1 MDLHTKF
8 KQSLALFACAISFS
22 AFSQS
27 GDNFK
32 VVLDAGHGAKDYGA
46 IKNNFVEKNIAL
58 AVALKVG
65 KLLDKQPNVN
75 VLYTRNTDVFIE
87 LVERANIAN
96 RAKADLFVSIHCNS
110 NQNADASGTE
120 TYVMGLTKLKSN
132 LQVAKSENEVITL
145 ESDYK
150 LKYDGYDPKSPESIT
165 GIVLQ
170 QEEHLNNGIAV
181 ASVIQDNF
189 KMQLKRKSRGVK
201 QAPFMVLHKTAM
213 PSILIEMGF
222 ISNKDEGAYLNSEEG
237 QNEIAKAIADAIMS
251 YKKEYFGGTSIENK
265 IDREEM
271 KVEKPKEVVIPSKP
285 DTSKTI
291 AVKTPEV
298 KKPEVK
304 KPEVKA
310 EPKPETK
317 PVADAKGVVFK
328 VQISASGTKLDLTP
342 NNFKGLNGVTV
353 VSEGNLYKYM
363 YGSSDNYDTAKQQLA
378 EAKAKGFTTA
388 YLIAFKN
395 RKKVTLQEALK

>member
-1 MDLHTKF
+1 MDIPKKF
-8 KQSLALFACAISFS
+8 KQIFALFACFISIS

-65 KLLDKQPNVN
+65 KLLNKQPKVD
-75 VLYTRNTDVFIE
+75 VVYTRSTDVFIE

-96 RAKADLFVSIHCNS
+96 HAKADLFVSIHCNS
-110 NQNADASGTE
+110 NPNGEASGTE

-150 LKYDGYDPKSPESIT
+150 LKYAGYDPNSPESLIGIT
-165 GIVLQ
+165 LI
-170 QEEHLNNGIAV
+170 QEENLNQSMAV
-181 ASVIQDNF
+181 ASLIQDKF
-189 KMQLKRKSRGVK
+189 KSLDRKSRGVK

-213 PSILIEMGF
+213 PSVLIEMGF
-222 ISNKDEGAYLNSEEG
+222 ISNKTEGTYLNSEEG
-237 QNEIAKAIADAIMS
+237 QNEIAKAIADAVMN
-251 YKKEYFGGTSIENK
+251 YKKEYFGGTSIENR
-265 IDREEM
+265 IDKEEM
-271 KVEKPKEVVIPSKP
+271 RVEKPKEVIVPVKP

-291 AVKTPEV
+291 ATKTPEV

-304 KPEVKA
+304 KPEVKT
-310 EPKPETK
+310 ETK
-317 PVADAKGVVFK
+317 PEATSKGVTFK

-342 NNFKGLNGVTV
+342 SNFKGLNNVSV

-363 YGSSDNYDTAKQQLA
+363 YGSSDNYDTAKEQLA

-395 RKKVTLQEALK
+395 GKKVTLQEALK

>member
-1 MDLHTKF
+1 MDIHKKF
-8 KQSLALFACAISFS
+8 KQSFALFACFISVS

-32 VVLDAGHGAKDYGA
+32 VALDAGHGAKDYGA
-46 IKNNFVEKNIAL
+46 IKNNFVEKNISL

-65 KLLDKQPNVN
+65 KLLDKQPKVD
-75 VLYTRNTDVFIE
+75 VVYTRNTDVFIE

-96 RAKADLFVSIHCNS
+96 HAKADLFVSIHCNS
-110 NQNADASGTE
+110 NDNSEASGTE

-150 LKYDGYDPKSPESIT
+150 LKYAGYDPKSPESLIGIT
-165 GIVLQ
+165 LI
-170 QEEHLNNGIAV
+170 QEENLNQSMAV
-181 ASVIQDNF
+181 ASVVQDKF
-189 KMQLKRKSRGVK
+189 KTQLERKSRGVK

-213 PSILIEMGF
+213 PAVLIEMGF
-222 ISNKDEGAYLNSEEG
+222 ISNKNEGAYLNSDEG
-237 QNEIAKAIADAIMS
+237 QNEIAKAIADAIMN
-251 YKKEYFGGTSIENK
+251 YKKEYFGGTSIENR
-265 IDREEM
+265 IDKEEL
-271 KVEKPKEVVIPSKP
+271 KVEKPREVVVPVKP
-285 DTSKTI
+285 DTSKTV
-291 AVKTPEV
+291 ATKTPET

-304 KPEVKA
+304 T
-310 EPKPETK
+310 ETK
-317 PVADAKGVVFK
+317 PEADSKGVTFK

-342 NNFKGLNGVTV
+342 SNFKGLNGVSV

-395 RKKVTLQEALK
+395 GKKITLQEALK

>member
-1 MDLHTKF
+1 MDIHKKF
-8 KQSLALFACAISFS
+8 KQSFALFACFISVS

-32 VVLDAGHGAKDYGA
+32 VALDAGHGAKDYGA
-46 IKNNFVEKNIAL
+46 IKNNFVEKNISL

-65 KLLDKQPNVN
+65 KLLDKQPKVD
-75 VLYTRNTDVFIE
+75 VVYTRNTDVFIE

-96 RAKADLFVSIHCNS
+96 HAKADLFVSIHCNS
-110 NQNADASGTE
+110 NDNSEASGTE

-150 LKYDGYDPKSPESIT
+150 LKYAGYDPKSPESLIGIT
-165 GIVLQ
+165 LI
-170 QEEHLNNGIAV
+170 QEENLNQSMAV
-181 ASVIQDNF
+181 ASVVQDKF
-189 KMQLKRKSRGVK
+189 KTQLERKSRGVK

-213 PSILIEMGF
+213 PAVLIEMGF
-222 ISNKDEGAYLNSEEG
+222 ISNKNEGAYLNSEEG
-237 QNEIAKAIADAIMS
+237 QNEIAKAIADAIMN
-251 YKKEYFGGTSIENK
+251 YKKEYFGGTSIENR
-265 IDREEM
+265 IDKEEL
-271 KVEKPKEVVIPSKP
+271 KVEKPKEVVVPVKP
-285 DTSKTI
+285 DTSKTV
-291 AVKTPEV
+291 ATKTPET

-304 KPEVKA
+304 KPEVKT
-310 EPKPETK
+310 ETK
-317 PVADAKGVVFK
+317 PEADSKAVTFK

-342 NNFKGLNGVTV
+342 SNFKGLNGVSV

-395 RKKVTLQEALK
+395 GKKITLQEALK

>member
-1 MDLHTKF
+1 MDIPKKS
-8 KQSLALFACAISFS
+8 KQILALFACFISMS
-22 AFSQS
+22 VFSQA

-32 VVLDAGHGAKDYGA
+32 VALDAGHGAKDYGA

-65 KLLDKQPNVN
+65 KLLNKQPKVD
-75 VLYTRNTDVFIE
+75 VVYTRSTDVFIE

-96 RAKADLFVSIHCNS
+96 HAKADLFVSIHCNS
-110 NQNADASGTE
+110 NPNGEASGTE

-150 LKYDGYDPKSPESIT
+150 LKYAGYDPNSPESLIGIT
-165 GIVLQ
+165 LI
-170 QEEHLNNGIAV
+170 QEENLNQSMAV
-181 ASVIQDNF
+181 ASLIQDKF
-189 KMQLKRKSRGVK
+189 KSLDRKSRGVK

-213 PSILIEMGF
+213 PSVLIEMGF
-222 ISNKDEGAYLNSEEG
+222 ISNKTEGTYLNSEEG
-237 QNEIAKAIADAIMS
+237 QNEIAKAIADAVMN
-251 YKKEYFGGTSIENK
+251 YKKEYFGGTSIENR
-265 IDREEM
+265 IDKEEM
-271 KVEKPKEVVIPSKP
+271 RVEKPKEVVVPVKP
-285 DTSKTI
+285 DTSKTV
-291 AVKTPEV
+291 AAKTPEV
-298 KKPEVK
+298 KKPEIK
-304 KPEVKA
+304 KPEVKT
-310 EPKPETK
+310 ETKPETK
-317 PVADAKGVVFK
+317 PEATSKGVTFK

-342 NNFKGLNGVTV
+342 SNFKGLNNVSV

-363 YGSSDNYDTAKQQLA
+363 YGSSDNYDTAKEQLA

-395 RKKVTLQEALK
+395 GKKVTLQEALK

>member
-1 MDLHTKF
+1 MDILKKFNHTF
-8 KQSLALFACAISFS
+8 ALLACIISVSSFA
-22 AFSQS
+22 QS

-32 VVLDAGHGAKDYGA
+32 VALDAGHGAKDYGA

-65 KLLDKQPNVN
+65 KLLNKQPKVD
-75 VLYTRNTDVFIE
+75 VVYTRNTDVFIE

-96 RAKADLFVSIHCNS
+96 HAKADLFVSIHCNS
-110 NQNADASGTE
+110 NDNSEASGTE

-150 LKYDGYDPKSPESIT
+150 LKYAGYDPKSPESLIGIT
-165 GIVLQ
+165 LI
-170 QEEHLNNGIAV
+170 QEENLNQSMAV
-181 ASVIQDNF
+181 ASVIQDKF
-189 KMQLKRKSRGVK
+189 KTQLERKSRGVK

-213 PSILIEMGF
+213 PAVLVEMGF
-222 ISNKDEGAYLNSEEG
+222 ISNKNEGAYLNSEEG
-237 QNEIAKAIADAIMS
+237 QNEIAKAIADAIMN
-251 YKKEYFGGTSIENK
+251 YKKEYFGGTSIENR
-265 IDREEM
+265 IDKEEM
-271 KVEKPKEVVIPSKP
+271 RVEKPKEVVVPVKP
-285 DTSKTI
+285 DTSKTV
-291 AVKTPEV
+291 ATKTPET

-304 KPEVKA
+304 KPEAKTEA
-310 EPKPETK
+310 KPE
-317 PVADAKGVVFK
+317 ADSKGVTFK

-342 NNFKGLNGVTV
+342 SNFKGLNNVTV

-363 YGSSDNYDTAKQQLA
+363 YGSSDNYETAKQQLA

-395 RKKVTLQEALK
+395 GKKVTLQEALK